1 MVKLSNEPAGT
12 YLRGSPLCYLLSI
25 TAATHHLMHLT
36 QRKRL
41 YGWLV
46 LHIEYKLCKCSLM
59 VKTDRG
65 AEGKRGTINQH
76 LSELPHLVWND
87 VSSASQRHWM
97 QTSQHS
103 CSMTVGMIGHCHNSI
118 AQRKLFFF
126 FHFSLLCC
134 LFFLCVTLPLI
145 GSY

>member
-41 YGWLV
+41 LV

-118 AQRKLFFF
+118 AQRNLFFF
-126 FHFSLLCC
+126 ISLCYVVFS
-134 LFFLCVTLPLI
+134 FFV
-145 GSY
+145 